1 MERDGERAWSLEFF
15 FYCIGSLFFHHR
27 YCVRMDVYDD
37 EMRARFEGS
46 NHFYF
51 YIVLKR
57 MAVQQ

>member
-1 MERDGERAWSLEFF
+1 MEKELGPWYF
-15 FYCIGSLFFHHR
+15 IGSLFFHHR
-27 YCVRMDVYDD
+27 YCVCMDVYDD
-37 EMRARFEGS
+37 DEKRARFEGS